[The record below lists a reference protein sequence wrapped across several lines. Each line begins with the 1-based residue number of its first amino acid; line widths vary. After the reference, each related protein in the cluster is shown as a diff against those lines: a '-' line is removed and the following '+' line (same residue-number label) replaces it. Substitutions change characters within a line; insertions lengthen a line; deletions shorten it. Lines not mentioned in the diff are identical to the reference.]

1 MIKVSEALR
10 AAFRAKLLLQ
20 VHDELVVEAP
30 EAEAEAVAALV
41 RKSMESA
48 AALRV
53 PLVAT
58 VGIGPNWLDAKA
70 GRVLAAG

>member
-1 MIKVSEALR
+1 
-10 AAFRAKLLLQ
+10 

-30 EAEAEAVAALV
+30 QAEAEAVARLV
-41 RKSMESA
+41 KDCMEGA

-58 VGIGPNWLDAKA
+58 VGIGTNWLDAKA
-70 GRVLAAG
+70 G